1 MEEVALDGK
10 LSTIRDPYCLGRS
23 CLDLGPDVKAT
34 FDEKGLDIRFRM
46 EFGMSDKVVLGSCRD
61 MMPRLLV
68 NGERMELGEV
78 ENEPR
83 VLAGDL
89 LKDWMEGTSE
99 ILFRPRFFRG

>member
-1 MEEVALDGK
+1 
-10 LSTIRDPYCLGRS
+10 
-23 CLDLGPDVKAT
+23 
-34 FDEKGLDIRFRM
+34 
-46 EFGMSDKVVLGSCRD
+46 MSDKVVLGSCRD